1 MKAVKNITCIL
12 DSSARRSK
20 DLGPGISFVT
30 TEGPFGSSGK
40 PRRLVKTREA
50 GKRQNLNKR
59 KDII

>member
-1 MKAVKNITCIL
+1 MKVIKNITCIL

-50 GKRQNLNKR
+50 GKKA
-59 KDII
+59 KPK